1 MNGVAH
7 LCMRGHAC
15 YTFLLVC
22 SSNDIGCFLYVFD
35 VFMDYCG
42 IVWVRIHYVC
52 LKYIS
57 VIKRGRNCLK
67 RTVYVFTNNI
77 NVNIL

>member
-22 SSNDIGCFLYVFD
+22 SSNDIGCFCYVFD

-42 IVWVRIHYVC
+42 IC
-52 LKYIS
+52 LGSDTLIMFEMHLCNQDREKLFKEGCICIY
-57 VIKRGRNCLK
+57 L
-67 RTVYVFTNNI
+67 
-77 NVNIL
+77 